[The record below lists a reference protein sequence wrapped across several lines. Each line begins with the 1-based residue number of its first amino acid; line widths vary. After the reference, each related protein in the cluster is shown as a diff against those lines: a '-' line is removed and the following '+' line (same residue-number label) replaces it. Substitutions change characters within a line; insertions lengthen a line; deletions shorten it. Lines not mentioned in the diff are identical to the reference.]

1 MDEPPS
7 TTSMNEQRF
16 EQDRQ
21 ISAIVAEERARLRNF
36 IRRRVADPADVEDI
50 LQDVF
55 YKLVKANRLLMPIDH
70 VTGWLFSVA
79 RNRITDLFRKRR
91 EETLSDSSVENEDG
105 DLPRIED
112 LLPSPDA
119 GPEALYARHVLLDEL
134 ELAIGELPND
144 QPMSQR
150 EVFVRHELEGRSFKE
165 LSAESG
171 VNVNTLLSRKR
182 YAMLHLRERLQR
194 IYDEFMNR

>member
-1 MDEPPS
+1 MDEPPID
-7 TTSMNEQRF
+7 SMNEQ
-16 EQDRQ
+16 DRK

-50 LQDVF
+50 VQDVF

-91 EETLSDSSVENEDG
+91 EGTLSDSSEENEDG
-105 DLPRIED
+105 DLMRIAD
-112 LLPSPDA
+112 LLPSADA

-150 EVFVRHELEGRSFKE
+150 EVFVAHELEGRSFKE

-182 YAMLHLRERLQR
+182 YALMHLRERLQS
-194 IYDEFMNR
+194 IYNEFMNR